1 MEKIFGRD
9 HVIAL
14 FQKLQMPPQRICLD
28 QVAIQ
33 SRVPDYVAGWEHAV
47 VSHDRWTS
55 ASRVAEVPAPGQGG
69 KDEVLQSR
77 TDESQGY
84 LPKDSAE
91 LYPTVPRLVLY
102 KSRRNHRAFAVHVNN
117 LNRRRRVGNS
127 RETRGPKHPRDRESQ
142 WVPCTDT
149 STRSTLAHACFQSFT
164 SSESTT
170 KSSSRAS
177 QPDLPMMK

>member
-9 HVIAL
+9 HVIAR
-14 FQKLQMPPQRICLD
+14 FQKLQLSPQRICLD

-47 VSHDRWTS
+47 VSHNRWTS

-84 LPKDSAE
+84 LLQLGRIVSHGRLCDILSSVAPQWLPGAFLPEPKG
-91 LYPTVPRLVLY
+91 
-102 KSRRNHRAFAVHVNN
+102 K
-117 LNRRRRVGNS
+117 
-127 RETRGPKHPRDRESQ
+127 
-142 WVPCTDT
+142 
-149 STRSTLAHACFQSFT
+149 
-164 SSESTT
+164 
-170 KSSSRAS
+170 
-177 QPDLPMMK
+177 